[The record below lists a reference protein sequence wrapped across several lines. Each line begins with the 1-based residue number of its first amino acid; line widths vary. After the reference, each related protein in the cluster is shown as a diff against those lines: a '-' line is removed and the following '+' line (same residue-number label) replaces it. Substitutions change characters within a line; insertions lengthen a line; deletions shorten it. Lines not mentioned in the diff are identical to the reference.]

1 MCGSSI
7 ERGEAISSQSIIARL
22 DGVTP
27 LAAHP
32 DWLCWKDLVED
43 LFELRETNLPQYRD
57 LLAPLTIP
65 ANSEDFEE
73 LCSVLSQLIQTS
85 RYTLT
90 TGNDGLP
97 SLSVLQN
104 NRQTPA
110 RPVDVL
116 YAVHHRLAVVL
127 AQDLKK

>member
-1 MCGSSI
+1 MEKRSM
-7 ERGEAISSQSIIARL
+7 EEMQTISCQSIIARL
-22 DGVTP
+22 NGVTP

-43 LFELRETNLPQYRD
+43 LVELRETSLPQY
-57 LLAPLTIP
+57 LALFAPLTVS
-65 ANSEDFEE
+65 NSSEDFEE

-90 TGNDGLP
+90 TENDGLP

-110 RPVDVL
+110 RPLDVL
-116 YAVHHRLAVVL
+116 YAVHHRLAVGL
-127 AQDLKK
+127 AQ